1 MRSLKIVIIKYLR
14 NTVFPHMVSAETI
27 LFLNLEIVANSN
39 SCRNISILYMI
50 NTISAAETIQGRK
63 LYEEYSIQMVQLK
76 KKLIIFPS
84 KKPDS
89 CSTNVLT
96 LLLNYYLLQSKQKA
110 SDSKKL

>member
-1 MRSLKIVIIKYLR
+1 
-14 NTVFPHMVSAETI
+14 
-27 LFLNLEIVANSN
+27 
-39 SCRNISILYMI
+39 MI
-50 NTISAAETIQGRK
+50 NWIFAAETIQGRK
-63 LYEEYSIQMVQLK
+63 LFKGGNYMRKYGIQMVQLK
-76 KKLIIFPS
+76 NSLSLYMLIIFLS